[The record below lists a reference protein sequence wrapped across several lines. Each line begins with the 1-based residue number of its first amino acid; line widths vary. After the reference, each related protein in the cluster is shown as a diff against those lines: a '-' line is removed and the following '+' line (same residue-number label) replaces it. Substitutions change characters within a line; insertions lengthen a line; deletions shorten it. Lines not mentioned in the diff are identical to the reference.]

1 MNRKQRRHVVKSNPS
16 PKALTEILK
25 REERVNIEKAVDLYS
40 VAVAYVLFNKQG
52 FEKDRL
58 AEAMSQIVD
67 VFDSFN
73 QDYLTFVDMR
83 QVLEEEADFIV
94 SRTRQP

>member
-16 PKALTEILK
+16 PKELTGILK
-25 REERVNIEKAVDLYS
+25 REEKANIEKTVDLYS
-40 VAVAYVLFNKQG
+40 VAVAYVLFSKQG

-58 AEAMSQIVD
+58 AEAMNQIVD

-83 QVLEEEADFIV
+83 QVLEEEADFVV
-94 SRTRQP
+94 SRTKQP